1 MTETRKRADY
11 TEEFK
16 RDAVDLVVNQGYR
29 CSDVGRRLGVP
40 ICNVTRWVREHRERS
55 VKGVTQCEVEA
66 ENRRLKK
73 ENKRLRMECEILKK
87 DMAFFAKKSRIEI

>member
-1 MTETRKRADY
+1 MSETRKRADY

-40 ICNVTRWVREHRERS
+40 ISNVTRWVREHRERS
-55 VKGVTQCEVEA
+55 VNGATQREIEA

-73 ENKRLRMECEILKK
+73 ENKRLRMEREILKK
-87 DMAFFAKKSRIEI
+87 AAAFFAKESN